1 MNIKK
6 YYPTISLFLPIL
18 YIFWFI
24 ILKIS
29 CTSTLG
35 KGKACKQE
43 NIYQYAKNYSTP
55 DLIFYGLTSDC
66 QIFFT
71 TLVNIDKINDLK
83 VDHKHQHCSPYYTK
97 LHIVNYLGQLS
108 ILVTTLRHG
117 NNFCTM
123 NIEFPAVEFYTSPIL
138 FTYSLMSS
146 LPFFACSSLPL
157 DSGFL
162 LQPSQSYIDPRIS
175 DVIHFIGK
183 NTTSK
188 EIIELQFKITPEG
201 YLVRHK
207 QTHATDI
214 FGKRQQRVLVTV
226 DRRTGLLYHIGDAES
241 INLYGTCSLD
251 PQTLP
256 IGQHHL
262 ENNIYSLADK
272 YSKVDSLS
280 VDEKTIMLGI
290 QKSRDIQKTRLLIG
304 HLKER
309 INFKCFISLPYLA
322 HVGMISKRTID
333 KLNDGHILTLEMELK
348 EKQKE
353 LELRIEEEKYRDLN
367 NTVKVKTLYLPNKE
381 KNIDNKKIRI
391 ENNDKKMFQTT
402 TSFTPS
408 SITTKMTPKIKMT
421 TNEYNK
427 ESLINDKEEDGEEDL
442 TLKMEKNL
450 HNNIK
455 LMEKNNDELKD
466 LFYEKESKDNMIP
479 EFDFTNETNSNDNN
493 VEYFTKDDEEKESYS
508 LPTDSSNL
516 LDVSISNDGN
526 NNKDPYY
533 SEITDISF
541 VNTSKKNS
549 SLISNKSSSLSLLVY
564 VKNHFIS
571 FFITVSII
579 ILTVSFT
586 IM

>member
-6 YYPTISLFLPIL
+6 YYSTISLILPIL
-18 YIFWFI
+18 YIFWLI
-24 ILKIS
+24 VSTIS

-43 NIYQYAKNYSTP
+43 NIYHYAKNYSTP
-55 DLIFYGLTSDC
+55 DLIIYGLTSDC

-71 TLVNIDKINDLK
+71 TLLNIDKINDLK
-83 VDHKHQHCSPYYTK
+83 VDHKHQHCSPHYTK

-117 NNFCTM
+117 NNFCTI
-123 NIEFPAVEFYTSPIL
+123 NIEFPAVEFYTSPFL

-157 DSGFL
+157 NSGFL

-175 DVIHFIGK
+175 DIIHFIGR

-188 EIIELQFKITPEG
+188 DIIELQFKITPEG
-201 YLVRHK
+201 YLVKHK

-226 DRRTGLLYHIGDAES
+226 DRRTGLLYHIGGTEA

-256 IGQHHL
+256 IGHYNL
-262 ENNIYSLADK
+262 ETNIYSLADK
-272 YSKVDSLS
+272 YSKIDSLS

-290 QKSRDIQKTRLLIG
+290 QKSRDVQKTRLLIG

-322 HVGMISKRTID
+322 QVNMISKRTID
-333 KLNDGHILTLEMELK
+333 KLNDGQILTLEMELK

-353 LELRIEEEKYRDLN
+353 LELRMEEEKYKDLN
-367 NTVKVKTLYLPNKE
+367 NTVKNATSQLQNKE
-381 KNIDNKKIRI
+381 KNIGNNRKKIKT
-391 ENNDKKMFQTT
+391 ENNDTKIFSISPSLSSTTIKTIPKMKITT
-402 TSFTPS
+402 TEFNK
-408 SITTKMTPKIKMT
+408 ITYLNKIK
-421 TNEYNK
+421 
-427 ESLINDKEEDGEEDL
+427 EDEEDL
-442 TLKMEKNL
+442 TSTMEKELNDKINL
-450 HNNIK
+450 I
-455 LMEKNNDELKD
+455 EKNNNEMKD
-466 LFYEKESKDNMIP
+466 LFLEKESKTNMIP
-479 EFDFTNETNSNDNN
+479 EFDFTNETIPNINNMEYFDKDNN
-493 VEYFTKDDEEKESYS
+493 EEESYN
-508 LPTDSSNL
+508 LPTDSSSL
-516 LDVSISNDGN
+516 LDMSISNDRNDN
-526 NNKDPYY
+526 NSPYY

-541 VNTSKKNS
+541 ANTSKNNS
-549 SLISNKSSSLSLLVY
+549 SLINNKSSSLSFLGN
-564 VKNHFIS
+564 VKYYYISYFIT
-571 FFITVSII
+571 FFIIT
-579 ILTVSFT
+579 LTVSTT
-586 IM
+586 II